1 MARKNQKL
9 RRRQETF
16 LEVTARTRP
25 RRRWLWGL
33 FLILLLLTAGG
44 YGVYRALPYW
54 PGFRDRVLVGERF
67 FALKDI
73 EIVAPFKALSREE
86 ILVRS
91 GVRAGRNLLAL
102 DLSRIK
108 RDLETIPY
116 VESAAVERVLPH
128 VLRLRVVER
137 TPVARVTVFDPV
149 GDTGAAGQTFYLDR
163 HGAVMPARFNVT
175 GPADPFAEAPLP
187 HISGVNPIDV
197 RPGGIVT
204 DPAVHWALGVAPL
217 YQEVGME
224 LFARIRGI
232 DVAERGVLN
241 LVLDNGV
248 EATLGPVG
256 VQRQLLRLG
265 FLHTVGRA
273 NGQRLLQVDLS
284 IDNNCPSLWAP
295 LTSGAPEGSVQRNPA
310 SRRPPHDA

>member
-1 MARKNQKL
+1 MARNKKKA
-9 RRRQETF
+9 RRNRGSF
-16 LEVTARTRP
+16 LEVSARTRP
-25 RRRWLWGL
+25 RRRRLWRVA
-33 FLILLLLTAGG
+33 FALLLLAGAG
-44 YGVYRALPYW
+44 YGVHRGLPHW
-54 PGFRDRVLVGERF
+54 PEFRDRVLVGERF

-149 GDTGAAGQTFYLDR
+149 ADGGAVGQTFYLDR
-163 HGAVMPARFNVT
+163 HGAVMPAQFNVT
-175 GPADPFAEAPLP
+175 GPADPFAEAPMPLV
-187 HISGVNPIDV
+187 SGVNPIDV

-204 DPAVHWALGVAPL
+204 DPAVHWALGVVPL
-217 YQEVGME
+217 YREMGME
-224 LFARIRGI
+224 QFACIRKI
-232 DVAERGVLN
+232 DVTERGVLN
-241 LVLDNGV
+241 LVLENGV
-248 EATLGPVG
+248 EATLGPVD
-256 VQRQLLRLG
+256 VQRQFLRLG

-284 IDNNCPSLWAP
+284 MDNNCPSLWTP
-295 LTSGAPEGSVQRNPA
+295 LASGSVEGNAQRNVA
-310 SRRPPHDA
+310 SRRLPHDA